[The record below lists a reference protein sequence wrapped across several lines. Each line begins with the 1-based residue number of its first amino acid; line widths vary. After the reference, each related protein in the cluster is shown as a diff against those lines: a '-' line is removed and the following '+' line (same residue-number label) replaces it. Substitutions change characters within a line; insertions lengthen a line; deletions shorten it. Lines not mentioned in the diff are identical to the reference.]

1 LTAGGRAHGV
11 PRTRARRVLVVAVTA
26 LVVLA
31 LDQTTKSLAV
41 AHLAD
46 GPRHLV
52 GPLSLELAYNSG
64 VAFSI
69 GTGLTLPIVLV
80 GLVIVLLI
88 VWSAR
93 GAPSYPAAAGA
104 GMVLGGAL
112 GNLGDRLFRGH
123 GGAVVDFV
131 HTSFW
136 PTFNLADASIVCG
149 CAVVGVVF
157 WRRGGH
163 AADRR
168 PAGADDVGRAG
179 PRGTAAEDGGS
190 GDTGSVR

>member
-1 LTAGGRAHGV
+1 LTAGRRAHRV
-11 PRTRARRVLVVAVTA
+11 SRTRARRVLVVTATA

-41 AHLAD
+41 AHLVD

-52 GPLSLELAYNSG
+52 GPISLELAYNSG

-80 GLVIVLLI
+80 GVVIVVLI
-88 VWSAR
+88 VWFAR
-93 GAPSYPAAAGA
+93 GAPSYPAAVGV

-123 GGAVVDFV
+123 GGAVVDFI

-157 WRRGGH
+157 WRGGRG
-163 AADRR
+163 AAGG
-168 PAGADDVGRAG
+168 PGTVAPGRG
-179 PRGTAAEDGGS
+179 STGVSGDGLGETGS
-190 GDTGSVR
+190 GG